1 MVFID
6 DKNKNNLREF
16 INKKINKDILVDKI
30 FENNDIYQ
38 NNNNNNV
45 DIIKSKNE

>member
-38 NNNNNNV
+38 NNNNV

>member
-38 NNNNNNV
+38 NNNNNV
-45 DIIKSKNE
+45 DIIKTKNE

>member
-38 NNNNNNV
+38 NNNNV
-45 DIIKSKNE
+45 DNENSTK

>member
-38 NNNNNNV
+38 NNNNNV
-45 DIIKSKNE
+45 DNENSTK